1 MVSLNFS
8 NDIKEVENSC
18 KVYEMLYRKI
28 IILLKTQV
36 WIPLTLRE
44 RKLLILTVLLILF
57 IGENN

>member
-18 KVYEMLYRKI
+18 KVSEMLYRKI

-44 RKLLILTVLLILF
+44 RKLLILTVVLILF

>member
-1 MVSLNFS
+1 MVSLNFI
-8 NDIKEVENSC
+8 NAIKEVENSC

-44 RKLLILTVLLILF
+44 RKLLILTVVLILF